1 MSLSSLARL
10 PGMGALV
17 SLIGVV
23 AFYVLFGGVDVVTL
37 GTAASWMN
45 FAANL
50 GIVAIPVGMLMIAG
64 EIDISVGAMI
74 PAGSMTVAV
83 VSGYYGLP
91 IVVGMGAALLLGV
104 VVGTINGVLTN
115 RTSVPSLI
123 ITLGTLVAMQGVILT
138 AAKLLTGEASVA
150 ITAPDWAKFI
160 FGQLI
165 TESHQ
170 VIILWWVAFALVLG
184 FFMHQSRIGNWIFA
198 MGGDRVSARN
208 AGIPVA
214 RLTIGLF
221 ILSACSASF
230 VGVCQA
236 ILFNSAQVSGGMGI
250 IFNAIVSVVVGG
262 VLLTGGF
269 GSVFGIFIGTLT
281 FAVVS
286 QGIYF
291 TQIDRNWSNLIIG
304 IMLLLAVGMNESFR
318 KLALSSA
325 RKPAKPAPSTPV
337 TNATAAR

>member
-1 MSLSSLARL
+1 MTLSAFARL
-10 PGMGALV
+10 PGMGAMV

-23 AFYVLFGGVDVVTL
+23 AFYVAFGGVDIATL

-50 GIVAIPVGMLMIAG
+50 GIVAIPVGLLMIAG

-83 VSGYYGLP
+83 VSGYYELP
-91 IVVGMGAALLLGV
+91 ILLGILAALGLGV
-104 VVGTINGVLTN
+104 VVGTVNGVLTN

-150 ITAPDWAKFI
+150 LTAPDWAKTI

-170 VIILWWVAFALVLG
+170 VIILWWVGFALALG
-184 FFMHQSRIGNWIFA
+184 FFLHQTRIGNWIFA
-198 MGGDRVSARN
+198 TGGDRISARN
-208 AGIPVA
+208 AGIPVGK
-214 RLTIGLF
+214 LTIGLF
-221 ILSACSASF
+221 ILSSCSATF

-250 IFNAIVSVVVGG
+250 IFNVIVSVVVGG

-291 TQIDRNWSNLIIG
+291 TQIDRNWANLIIG
-304 IMLLLAVGMNESFR
+304 IMLLIAVGLNESFR

-325 RKPAKPAPSTPV
+325 RKRPSAQPAPIT
-337 TNATAAR
+337 TAKAAR

>member
-1 MSLSSLARL
+1 MTLSSFARL

-23 AFYVLFGGVDVVTL
+23 AFYVVFGGVDVVTL
-37 GTAASWMN
+37 GSAASWMN

-91 IVVGMGAALLLGV
+91 IVVGMLAALSLGV
-104 VVGTINGVLTN
+104 IVGTVNGVLTN

-150 ITAPDWAKFI
+150 ITAPDWAKFV

-165 TESHQ
+165 TASHQ
-170 VIILWWVAFALVLG
+170 VIILWWVGFALVLG
-184 FFMHQSRIGNWIFA
+184 FVLHQSRIGNWIFA
-198 MGGDRVSARN
+198 MGGDRISARN
-208 AGIPVA
+208 AGIPVGK
-214 RLTIGLF
+214 LTIGLF
-221 ILSACSASF
+221 ILSSCSASF
-230 VGVCQA
+230 VGICQA

-291 TQIDRNWSNLIIG
+291 TQIDRNWANLIIG
-304 IMLLLAVGMNESFR
+304 IMLLIAVGLNESFR
-318 KLALSSA
+318 KLALSTA
-325 RKPAKPAPSTPV
+325 RKRPAPAKAAALTTPK
-337 TNATAAR
+337 AAR